1 LRAALVADEC
11 CPWLPRGGV
20 ASMPVRGDGAEPT
33 IGILRLPACT
43 PVPPWGFAG
52 SSWESALFDTSLGRA
67 RAACLRDASGA
78 REPARGS
85 WRRRGRAG
93 EAWLLAL

>member
-1 LRAALVADEC
+1 MLQAMPCCAA
-11 CPWLPRGGV
+11 
-20 ASMPVRGDGAEPT
+20 ASLLGCRCGRSHGAHEAASH
-33 IGILRLPACT
+33 GLPACT
-43 PVPPWGFAG
+43 TVSPWGFAA